1 MNSKASDVI
10 TVSTHCED
18 SGKEEEKKDSA
29 QKKVNDIK
37 ELLELPSEKAKVEN
51 HQRKEFYAVIEDDS
65 YLKQFEGEFNTRQM
79 KFKR

>member
-1 MNSKASDVI
+1 M
-10 TVSTHCED
+10 
-18 SGKEEEKKDSA
+18 
-29 QKKVNDIK
+29 
-37 ELLELPSEKAKVEN
+37 ELPSEKAKVEN